1 MMRVMPMTTDT
12 KPLVTTAL
20 LDDDISDEQLEAI
33 THRMLK
39 AVMARKAIAQR
50 KLNDDLTA
58 AMLQAETYFHPPK
71 AS

>member
-1 MMRVMPMTTDT
+1 MLMVIPMTTDT
-12 KPLVTTAL
+12 KPPIFAAL
-20 LDDDISDEQLEAI
+20 PDDDISDEQLEAI

-50 KLNDDLTA
+50 KLSDDLAA
-58 AMLQAETYFHPPK
+58 AMLQAETYFHHPK